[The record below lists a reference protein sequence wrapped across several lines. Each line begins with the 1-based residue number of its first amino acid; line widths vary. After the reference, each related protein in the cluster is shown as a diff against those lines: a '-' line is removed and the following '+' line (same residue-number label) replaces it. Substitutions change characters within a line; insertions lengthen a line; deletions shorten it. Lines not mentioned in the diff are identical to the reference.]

1 MKYIEIL
8 LITINFI
15 KFVILKNIEKTFF
28 NNYLFY
34 KIKDN
39 INPILKNIYII
50 LVIDSLIG
58 LICGS
63 IIIYLL

>member
-1 MKYIEIL
+1 MKYIAIL

-39 INPILKNIYII
+39 INLILKKYLYNISYR
-50 LVIDSLIG
+50 
-58 LICGS
+58 
-63 IIIYLL
+63 